1 MPYQYTEIPQYAGLT
16 FIGVM
21 PVLFSDDRTG
31 ERISFPVFLYVDD
44 ASGELV
50 TVAED
55 RYEPILDGL
64 IASGAF
70 AGEPVR

>member
-1 MPYQYTEIPQYAGLT
+1 MPFENTEIPQYAGLT
-16 FIGVM
+16 FFGVM
-21 PVLFSDDRTG
+21 PVFFSDDRTG

-55 RYEPILDGL
+55 RYEPLLDRL

-70 AGEPVR
+70 AGEPLL